1 MEKKMQK
8 IGACLLLLSLTAV
21 LMLPGQVRAA
31 DRSCTVSIPVETVV
45 TGDSAP
51 AGTEFEVVL
60 EAVDEDAP
68 LPETTS
74 LKIKDSGTDSFGPV
88 TYTLPEDYQ
97 YRVYQKKGD
106 ARNYTYDETVY
117 TVTVRVLNA
126 DEGGLTAEIWAIR
139 DGSQNKAEKIVFENS
154 YKAPADPAKPTVK
167 TGDTEILFGWGVL
180 LAAACV
186 VVLLCRRK
194 FRAL

>member
-1 MEKKMQK
+1 MQK

-97 YRVYQKKGD
+97 YWVYQKKGD